1 MNTQTII
8 ALVIAVVVVVG
19 GVWYFSSRGPAG
31 APTGEVGASNNGS
44 GTLQSLMG
52 LAGSMKCEVATAAG
66 PSQSSGTVYI
76 ANGKMRG
83 DFNSTSAATGERV
96 IESHMIRAG
105 GFMYTWSS
113 AAPQGVKFSEE
124 AIASVN
130 TQSNGKGGV
139 DPNAQVTYSC
149 SVWAA
154 DEALFAPP
162 STVSFVDMSAMM
174 QGGAGIPSGTLP
186 AGSGQYPANPASY

>member
-8 ALVIAVVVVVG
+8 ALVIAVVVVGG
-19 GVWYFSSRGPAG
+19 GVWYFSSMGPQGVPNGEAG
-31 APTGEVGASNNGS
+31 TSNNGT

-52 LAGSMKCEVATAAG
+52 LTGSMKCDVATAAG

-76 ANGKMRG
+76 TNGKMRG
-83 DFNSTSAATGERV
+83 DFNSTSAATGEAV
-96 IESHMIRAG
+96 IESHMIRSG

-124 AIASVN
+124 AIASASS
-130 TQSNGKGGV
+130 QSSGQGSV

-149 SVWAA
+149 SLWAA
-154 DEALFAPP
+154 DEAQFTPP
-162 STVSFVDMSAMM
+162 STVSFIDMSAMM
-174 QGGAGIPSGTLP
+174 PGGAAGTLP
-186 AGSGQYPANPASY
+186 AGGTGYPANPYNY